1 MANQNNYIGVVGS
14 GTMGNGIAHVFAQSG
29 YKVFLVDLDEAILN
43 KAIEVIASNMKRQ
56 VKKELI
62 TPSEMDKALS
72 NISINTDMN
81 CLSDSMIVIEAA
93 SENEEIKKNIF
104 KDLDSICQPS
114 TILAS
119 NTSSI
124 SITEIASATNR
135 ADKVIGMHFMNPVPI
150 MKLIEVI
157 KGKSTSSKTLE
168 TILSVSKQLNKI
180 ALECNDSPGFI
191 SNRILMPLINEAAY
205 CLMDK
210 IADKESIDGIMK
222 LGMGHPMGPLMLA
235 DLIGIDVCV
244 SIMKVLEEGLNSK
257 KYAPCPLL
265 LDMVNTNRL
274 GKKTNEGFYRY

>member
-1 MANQNNYIGVVGS
+1 MNSQENYIGVVGS
-14 GTMGNGIAHVFAQSG
+14 GTMGNGIAHVFAQSN
-29 YKVFLVDLDEAILN
+29 YKVLLVDLNQSILDN
-43 KAIEVIASNMKRQ
+43 AMKTISSNFKRQ

-62 TPSEMDKALS
+62 TQSQMNHSIE
-72 NISINTDMN
+72 NIATSTNMESLRN
-81 CLSDSMIVIEAA
+81 AFIVIEAA
-93 SENEEIKKNIF
+93 SEDEIIKTNIF
-104 KDLDSICQPS
+104 KNLDTICEPQ
-114 TILAS
+114 TILAT

-124 SITEIASATNR
+124 SITKIANATSR
-135 ADKVIGMHFMNPVPI
+135 KDKVIGMHFMNPVPI

-157 KGKSTSSKTLE
+157 KGKDTSEQTLE
-168 TILSVSKQLNKI
+168 TILKISKKLNKI

-205 CLMDK
+205 CLMDR

-222 LGMGHPMGPLMLA
+222 LGMGHPMGPLTLA

-265 LDMVNTNRL
+265 LDMVKSNKL
-274 GKKTNEGFYRY
+274 GKKTKEGFYRY

>member
-1 MANQNNYIGVVGS
+1 MNSQENYIGVVGS
-14 GTMGNGIAHVFAQSG
+14 GTMGNGIAHVFAQSN
-29 YKVFLVDLDEAILN
+29 YKVLLVDLNQSILDN
-43 KAIEVIASNMKRQ
+43 AMKTISSNLKRQ

-62 TPSEMDKALS
+62 TQSQMNHSLD
-72 NISINTDMN
+72 NITTSTNMESLRN
-81 CLSDSMIVIEAA
+81 AFIVIEAA
-93 SENEEIKKNIF
+93 SEDEIIKTNIF
-104 KDLDSICQPS
+104 KNLDTICEPQ
-114 TILAS
+114 TILAT

-124 SITEIASATNR
+124 SITKIANATSR
-135 ADKVIGMHFMNPVPI
+135 KDKVIGMHFMNPVPI

-157 KGKSTSSKTLE
+157 KGKGTSEQTLE
-168 TILSVSKQLNKI
+168 TILKISKKLNKI

-205 CLMDK
+205 CLMDQ

-222 LGMGHPMGPLMLA
+222 LGMGHPMGPLTLA

-265 LDMVNTNRL
+265 LDMVKSNKL
-274 GKKTNEGFYRY
+274 GKKTKEGFYRY

>member
-72 NISINTDMN
+72 NISISTDMS

-104 KDLDSICQPS
+104 KDLDSICQPN

-124 SITEIASATNR
+124 SITEIASVTNR
-135 ADKVIGMHFMNPVPI
+135 GDKVIGMHFMNPVPI

-210 IADKESIDGIMK
+210 IADKESIDGIMR

-265 LDMVNTNRL
+265 LDMVSTNRL